1 MRLRRYVTEA
11 GRRLNAAGVDSPYLC
26 ARLLVC
32 RLLEIT
38 SLDCIVDTDRELT
51 EEQIFSLDHLL
62 LRRINGEPL
71 AYLLGKKEFFSRSF
85 YITPDTLIPRPET
98 ELLVETALAF
108 LPGSRRLFFA
118 DIGSGSGCIGITL
131 ALERKLWRGLLLDVS
146 KKALDVAKTNARRLD
161 AVSSL
166 ACVQAD
172 MYWTPIRPCS
182 CDLVVSNPP
191 YVGESETARIME
203 EVLRFEPHEA
213 LFSSRNGTAHLTA
226 VIRLAARALKKNGLT
241 LVEHGAEQGE
251 KTRALF
257 DATGSFRNIRTFRDL
272 AGLERCTCAVKS

>member
-11 GRRLNAAGVDSPYLC
+11 GRRLKAAGVDSPHLC

-32 RLLEIT
+32 RLLGI
-38 SLDCIVDTDRELT
+38 SRLDCFVGTDRELT
-51 EEQIFSLDHLL
+51 EEQISSLDQLL
-62 LRRINGEPL
+62 LRRIDGEPL
-71 AYLLGKKEFFSRSF
+71 AYLLGQKEFFSRSF

-131 ALERKLWRGLLLDVS
+131 ALERKLWRGLLLDIS
-146 KKALDVAKTNARRLD
+146 EKALEVAKTNARRLE
-161 AVSSL
+161 AASSL
-166 ACVQAD
+166 ACVLAD
-172 MYWTPIRPCS
+172 MYWAPIRPRS

-191 YVGESETARIME
+191 YVGKSETARIME
-203 EVLRFEPHEA
+203 EVPRFEPREA
-213 LFSSRNGTAHLTA
+213 LFSPRNGTAHLTA
-226 VIRLAARALKKNGLT
+226 VIRLAAQALKKNGLV

-257 DATGSFRNIRTFRDL
+257 DDAGSFRDIRTFRDL
-272 AGLERCTCAVKS
+272 AGLERCACAVKS